1 MGLGV
6 VYAQNYPGPF
16 EAAKFRIPPG
26 TTTAR
31 AKVAGQSFQAIRRVQ
46 NKSVQA
52 TRGEG
57 EIVTFKHHFNDFTR
71 TEIPAQ

>member
-31 AKVAGQSFQAIRRVQ
+31 AKVAAKAAGPVPLEDVGFL
-46 NKSVQA
+46 
-52 TRGEG
+52 
-57 EIVTFKHHFNDFTR
+57 
-71 TEIPAQ
+71 AQM